1 MFIFAIIRPEFRVP
15 FNAVVCTAF
24 QGTLEHDKTGLID
37 YILHSGVIRV
47 ETAVLTAYRQRLYMN
62 TTENILTFEDFGL
75 RAELMQSINYAGFK
89 QPSPIQA
96 MVIPVIMEGRD
107 VVGQAHT
114 GTGKTAAFGL
124 PTLNKMD
131 LKGGIETLIITPTR
145 ELANQV
151 SDEIYKFGKHL
162 GVRTVTI
169 YGGSSYNRQIDLI
182 ERGAQ
187 VIIATPGRLLDMLSR
202 DMLKGFA
209 PSTVILDEADEMLD
223 MGFLDDINEI
233 FTYLPTERQTL
244 LFSATMPAPI
254 KQLAER
260 ILVNPYFASI
270 TKEETTNTDIS
281 QQYYVIEE
289 SERDDAI
296 IRLMDAED
304 AQKTVVFCRT
314 KKEVDR
320 LSNVLSAAGY
330 SAKGLHGDM
339 EQRSRESVIKGLKTD
354 AIDVLIATDVAA
366 RGLHI
371 DGVTHVFNYHIP
383 FDPESYVHRIG
394 RTGRAGKKGVAITLV
409 TPLEFKELQ
418 RIRSKVGTTM
428 EHAYIPSKHDVKEAQ
443 VSRLLADIEK
453 QHIFDEAHKVLD
465 ALKEE
470 YDMDQIAYKLI
481 SVLME
486 QNKVQGPNQIGIAR
500 ERLEK
505 ILSNLDR
512 RDRGGSNNRNRGGF
526 NNRNRSGNG
535 GGNRY
540 RSSNDR
546 GGDRGE
552 QRGERSEYRGERSD
566 RGGDRPRSHSGNRSS
581 KPRY

>member
-1 MFIFAIIRPEFRVP
+1 M
-15 FNAVVCTAF
+15 N
-24 QGTLEHDKTGLID
+24 
-37 YILHSGVIRV
+37 VI
-47 ETAVLTAYRQRLYMN
+47 ETPI
-62 TTENILTFEDFGL
+62 TEENLATFEDFGL
-75 RAELMQSINYAGFK
+75 RDEIMQSIRHAGFK
-89 QPSPIQA
+89 TPSPIQQ

-124 PTLNKMD
+124 PALNKMH

-151 SDEIYKFGKHL
+151 SDEIFKYGKHL
-162 GVRTVTI
+162 GARTVTI
-169 YGGSSYNRQIDLI
+169 YGGSSYNRQMDLI

-202 DMLKGFA
+202 NMLKGFT

-233 FTYLPTERQTL
+233 FSYLPTERQTL

-260 ILVNPYFASI
+260 ILVNPFFASI
-270 TKEETTNTDIS
+270 TKSETTNTDIT

-296 IRLMDAED
+296 IRLMDSED
-304 AQKTVVFCRT
+304 AKKTVVFCRT

-330 SAKGLHGDM
+330 MAKGLHGDM
-339 EQRSRESVIKGLKTD
+339 EQRQRESVIKGLKTD
-354 AIDVLIATDVAA
+354 AVDVLIATDVAA

-371 DGVTHVFNYHIP
+371 DDVTHVFNYHIP

-409 TPLEFKELQ
+409 TPMEFKELQ

-428 EHAYIPSKHDVKEAQ
+428 EHAYIPSKLDVKEAQ
-443 VSRLLADIEK
+443 VTRLVREIEK
-453 QHIFDEAHKVLD
+453 QHVYDEAHKVLD
-465 ALKEE
+465 LLKQD
-470 YDMDQIAYKLI
+470 YDQEQIAYKLI

-486 QNKVQGPNQIGIAR
+486 RNTVAGPNNIGIAA

-505 ILSNLDR
+505 ILSNLASR
-512 RDRGGSNNRNRGGF
+512 GDRGGNRSGGF
-526 NNRNRSGNG
+526 NRNRSGG
-535 GGNRY
+535 GGGY
-540 RSSNDR
+540 RGNNDRNSSGGGYRGNNDRNAAGGERSGERSGGGERGGNDR
-546 GGDRGE
+546 GDRS
-552 QRGERSEYRGERSD
+552 RSFS
-566 RGGDRPRSHSGNRSS
+566 GGANRSS
-581 KPRY
+581 SNKPRS

>member
-1 MFIFAIIRPEFRVP
+1 MGKRNWSEIGFPMAYIERVIMNVIEEAI
-15 FNAVVCTAF
+15 T
-24 QGTLEHDKTGLID
+24 D
-37 YILHSGVIRV
+37 
-47 ETAVLTAYRQRLYMN
+47 
-62 TTENILTFEDFGL
+62 ENLVTFESFGL
-75 RAELMQSINYAGFK
+75 RKEIMQSINYAGFK
-89 QPSPIQA
+89 TPSPIQQ

-124 PTLNKMD
+124 PALNKMH

-151 SDEIYKFGKHL
+151 SDEIFKYGKHL

-169 YGGSSYNRQIDLI
+169 YGGSSYNRQMDLI

-202 DMLKGFA
+202 DMLKGFT

-233 FTYLPTERQTL
+233 FTYLPSERQTL

-260 ILVNPYFASI
+260 ILVNPFFASI
-270 TKEETTNTDIS
+270 TKSETTNTDIT

-296 IRLMDAED
+296 IRLMDSED
-304 AQKTVVFCRT
+304 AKKTVVFCRT

-330 SAKGLHGDM
+330 MAKGLHGDM
-339 EQRSRESVIKGLKTD
+339 EQRQRESVIKGLKTD
-354 AIDVLIATDVAA
+354 AVDVLIATDVAA

-371 DGVTHVFNYHIP
+371 DDVTHVFNYHIP

-428 EHAYIPSKHDVKEAQ
+428 EHAYIPSKLDVKEAQ
-443 VSRLLADIEK
+443 VSRLVREIEK
-453 QHIFDEAHKVLD
+453 QHIYDEAHKVLD
-465 ALKEE
+465 LLKQDFDQE
-470 YDMDQIAYKLI
+470 QIAYKLI

-486 QNKVQGPNQIGIAR
+486 RNTVQGPNNIGIAA

-505 ILSNLDR
+505 ILSNLA
-512 RDRGGSNNRNRGGF
+512 NRGERSGNGRRPGGF
-526 NNRNRSGNG
+526 NRNRSGGNRSNSSG
-535 GGNRY
+535 GGGY
-540 RSSNDR
+540 RGNNERSGSGERSGGGGER
-546 GGDRGE
+546 GGSE
-552 QRGERSEYRGERSD
+552 RGERSRSF
-566 RGGDRPRSHSGNRSS
+566 SGQKP

>member
-1 MFIFAIIRPEFRVP
+1 MNITE
-15 FNAVVCTAF
+15 
-24 QGTLEHDKTGLID
+24 
-37 YILHSGVIRV
+37 
-47 ETAVLTAYRQRLYMN
+47 ETITD
-62 TTENILTFEDFGL
+62 ENLATFEAFGL
-75 RAELMQSINYAGFK
+75 RKEIMQSINFAGFK
-89 QPSPIQA
+89 TPSPIQQ

-124 PTLNKMD
+124 PSLNKMH

-151 SDEIYKFGKHL
+151 SDEIFKYGKHL

-169 YGGSSYNRQIDLI
+169 YGGSSYNRQMDLI

-202 DMLKGFA
+202 NMLKGFT

-233 FTYLPTERQTL
+233 FTYLPSERQTL

-260 ILVNPYFASI
+260 ILVNPFFASI
-270 TKEETTNTDIS
+270 TKSETTNTDIT

-296 IRLMDAED
+296 IRLMDSED
-304 AQKTVVFCRT
+304 AKKTVVFCRT

-330 SAKGLHGDM
+330 MAKGLHGDM
-339 EQRSRESVIKGLKTD
+339 EQRQRESVIKGLKTD
-354 AIDVLIATDVAA
+354 AVDVLIATDVAA

-371 DGVTHVFNYHIP
+371 DDVTHVFNYHIP

-418 RIRSKVGTTM
+418 RIRAKVGTTM
-428 EHAYIPSKHDVKEAQ
+428 EHAYIPSKLDVKEAQ
-443 VSRLLADIEK
+443 VTRLVREIEK
-453 QHIFDEAHKVLD
+453 QHVYDEAHKVLD
-465 ALKEE
+465 LLKQD
-470 YDMDQIAYKLI
+470 YDQEQIAYKLI

-486 QNKVQGPNQIGIAR
+486 RNTVQGPNNIGIAA

-505 ILSNLDR
+505 ILHNLER
-512 RDRGGSNNRNRGGF
+512 RGNERGGSRSGGF
-526 NNRNRSGNG
+526 NRNRNRSGG
-535 GGNRY
+535 GGY
-540 RSSNDR
+540 RGNNDR
-546 GGDRGE
+546 NAGGERSGGERGGE
-552 QRGERSEYRGERSD
+552 RGGNDRGERSRSF
-566 RGGDRPRSHSGNRSS
+566 SGQNRSP

>member
-1 MFIFAIIRPEFRVP
+1 M
-15 FNAVVCTAF
+15 N
-24 QGTLEHDKTGLID
+24 
-37 YILHSGVIRV
+37 VI
-47 ETAVLTAYRQRLYMN
+47 ETPI
-62 TTENILTFEDFGL
+62 TEENLATFEDFGL
-75 RAELMQSINYAGFK
+75 REEIMQSIRHAGFK
-89 QPSPIQA
+89 TPSPIQQ

-124 PTLNKMD
+124 PALNKMH

-151 SDEIYKFGKHL
+151 SDEIFKYGKHL
-162 GVRTVTI
+162 GARTVTI
-169 YGGSSYNRQIDLI
+169 YGGSSYNRQMDLI

-202 DMLKGFA
+202 NMLKGFT

-233 FTYLPTERQTL
+233 FSYLPTERQTL

-260 ILVNPYFASI
+260 ILVNPFFASI
-270 TKEETTNTDIS
+270 TKSETTNTDIT

-304 AQKTVVFCRT
+304 AKKTVVFCRT

-330 SAKGLHGDM
+330 MAKGLHGDM
-339 EQRSRESVIKGLKTD
+339 EQRQRESVIKGLKTD
-354 AIDVLIATDVAA
+354 AVDVLIATDVAA

-371 DGVTHVFNYHIP
+371 DDVTHVFNYHIP

-409 TPLEFKELQ
+409 TPMEFKELQ
-418 RIRSKVGTTM
+418 RIRAKVGTTM
-428 EHAYIPSKHDVKEAQ
+428 EHAYIPSKVDVKEAQ
-443 VSRLLADIEK
+443 VTRLVREIEK
-453 QHIFDEAHKVLD
+453 QHVYDEAHKVLD
-465 ALKEE
+465 LLKQD
-470 YDMDQIAYKLI
+470 YDQEQIAYKLI

-486 QNKVQGPNQIGIAR
+486 RNTVAGPNNIGIAA

-505 ILSNLDR
+505 ILSNLASR
-512 RDRGGSNNRNRGGF
+512 GDRGGQRSGGF
-526 NNRNRSGNG
+526 NRNRSGGGGGYRGNNDRNSSG
-535 GGNRY
+535 GGYRGNNDRNAAGSGERSGGGERGGNDRGDRSRSFSGGNR
-540 RSSNDR
+540 SA
-546 GGDRGE
+546 
-552 QRGERSEYRGERSD
+552 
-566 RGGDRPRSHSGNRSS
+566 SS
-581 KPRY
+581 KPRS

>member
-1 MFIFAIIRPEFRVP
+1 MYEKGVP
-15 FNAVVCTAF
+15 FFGGVA
-24 QGTLEHDKTGLID
+24 
-37 YILHSGVIRV
+37 YINKGFTMSNTETIV
-47 ETAVLTAYRQRLYMN
+47 ENLP
-62 TTENILTFEDFGL
+62 TFADFGL
-75 RAELMQSINYAGFK
+75 RSEIMQSINYAGFK
-89 QPSPIQA
+89 NPSPIQS

-124 PTLNKMD
+124 PTLNKMN
-131 LKGGIETLIITPTR
+131 LKGGIEALIITPTR

-151 SDEIYKFGKHL
+151 SDEIFKYGKHL

-169 YGGSSYNRQIDLI
+169 YGGSSYNRQMDLI

-260 ILVNPYFASI
+260 ILVNPFFASI
-270 TKEETTNTDIS
+270 TKSETTNTDIT

-320 LSNVLSAAGY
+320 LSNVLSAVGY

-339 EQRSRESVIKGLKTD
+339 EQRQRESVIKGLKTD
-354 AIDVLIATDVAA
+354 AVDVLIATDVAA

-383 FDPESYVHRIG
+383 FDAESYVHRIG

-418 RIRSKVGTTM
+418 RIRAKVGTTM
-428 EHAYIPSKHDVKEAQ
+428 EHAYIPSKRDVKEAQ
-443 VSRLLADIEK
+443 VSRLLAEIEK
-453 QHIFDEAHKVLD
+453 QHVYDEAHKVLD
-465 ALKEE
+465 VLKQE
-470 YDMDQIAYKLI
+470 YDQEQIAYKLI

-486 QNKVQGPNQIGIAR
+486 RNTVQGPNQIGIAA

-505 ILSNLDR
+505 ILHNLENR
-512 RDRGGSNNRNRGGF
+512 HDRGGSRRPGGF
-526 NNRNRSGNG
+526 NRNRSGG
-535 GGNRY
+535 GGY
-540 RSSNDR
+540 RGSNDR
-546 GGDRGE
+546 GG
-552 QRGERSEYRGERSD
+552 ERSGGGYRGNSDRSGGGERSD
-566 RGGDRPRSHSGNRSS
+566 RSRSFSGGNRSA
-581 KPRY
+581 KPRS